1 MDAQN
6 LLTFRDGQGQ
16 TVTRHRHNVMT
27 GIGVPI
33 VGGIIGRFNA
43 AFLCLRSAQWRA
55 GEGGSNSRRAHAVR
69 QPEPDRHPIGVGRR
83 VSTRR
88 EQTIMT
94 TTPKGNTPEIRPNI
108 TPLSITALR
117 WVSEATCIKRL
128 RRHLA
133 TIGLQLV
140 ITRAGTNQRRE
151 WGELAILD
159 NQGVLHS
166 KSVNLECSLQ
176 AHGLLAVNERI
187 EYPFD
192 KFWLYHLARK
202 RTVIVDGIR
211 YTYFDQITKDY
222 TTEKAARKA
231 GEHITDREGLV
242 FVGWD
247 ASDRKG
253 GTHDASL

>member
-1 MDAQN
+1 MIASH
-6 LLTFRDGQGQ
+6 LTVPEKQGQ
-16 TVTRHRHNVMT
+16 TVARHRHNVMT

-94 TTPKGNTPEIRPNI
+94 ITPKGITPEIRPNQTSPAI
-108 TPLSITALR
+108 SEIR
-117 WVSEATCIKRL
+117 WVSEATATKRL

-151 WGELAILD
+151 WGEYAILD
-159 NQGVLHS
+159 NQGVIHS
-166 KSVNLECSLQ
+166 KSVNLGCSLK
-176 AHGLLAVNERI
+176 AHGLLAADERI
-187 EYPFD
+187 EYRWD
-192 KFWLYHLARK
+192 RFWLHHVAR
-202 RTVIVDGIR
+202 RVTVQVDGQSCIYHEQVTR
-211 YTYFDQITKDY
+211 DY
-222 TTEKAARKA
+222 STVKAAKKA
-231 GEHITDREGLV
+231 GESIEDRTDLV
-242 FVGWD
+242 LVSWD
-247 ASDRKG
+247 ASRSTKG
-253 GTHDASL
+253 GTHDAGL